1 MEEHQMKT
9 LSILKTSKKIIN
21 LNLIS
26 KEWLEVN
33 RYSFKQS
40 TYCSYEYM
48 INKYIL
54 RNEISEA
61 AINELDRI
69 DFVVFSNSLL
79 SNGLSKKMINDILI
93 IINQLMKYSANEYG
107 TKHFSLPYVK
117 ETKKEMRVL
126 SKSEQQIL
134 EQYLKTNID
143 IFKLGTLFSLYTGIR
158 IGELCALKWE
168 DISNGTVTINKTMYR
183 LRDNKGNSQIVIN
196 PPKTNSS
203 NRTIPIPD
211 FLMILIEKYRLND
224 ESYFLSDN
232 KKDLIEP
239 RLMQLHFKKIS
250 EECGL
255 ENNVTFHTLRHTFAT
270 RCVECDFDIKT
281 LSEILGHSDVKT
293 TLNKYVHSSM
303 ELKQKNMNKLSAIA
317 I

>member
-117 ETKKEMRVL
+117 ETKKKCEFYQNL
-126 SKSEQQIL
+126 
-134 EQYLKTNID
+134 
-143 IFKLGTLFSLYTGIR
+143 
-158 IGELCALKWE
+158 
-168 DISNGTVTINKTMYR
+168 
-183 LRDNKGNSQIVIN
+183 NS
-196 PPKTNSS
+196 
-203 NRTIPIPD
+203 R
-211 FLMILIEKYRLND
+211 Y
-224 ESYFLSDN
+224 
-232 KKDLIEP
+232 
-239 RLMQLHFKKIS
+239 
-250 EECGL
+250 
-255 ENNVTFHTLRHTFAT
+255 
-270 RCVECDFDIKT
+270 
-281 LSEILGHSDVKT
+281 
-293 TLNKYVHSSM
+293 
-303 ELKQKNMNKLSAIA
+303 
-317 I
+317 